1 MNNSALRM
9 SKLSTGRLEE
19 DPSYEAGTA
28 EMRANGDSSRR
39 EENICIHIFTVSSAM
54 VGVCLTVI
62 GLIRVVITLGRA
74 DNLADDFLAIDAL
87 LFLASCLLSYTALRS
102 KASDRMHR
110 IERTADVIFIVAMV
124 AMVVIC
130 GFITYAVTLPTLPT
144 H

>member
-1 MNNSALRM
+1 MRSNGNS
-9 SKLSTGRLEE
+9 ST
-19 DPSYEAGTA
+19 
-28 EMRANGDSSRR
+28 R

-74 DNLADDFLAIDAL
+74 DNLADDFLAGDAL

-102 KASDRMHR
+102 KVSSRMHK
-110 IERTADVIFIVAMV
+110 IERLADIIFITAMI

-130 GFITYAVTLPTLPT
+130 GFITYAVAIPSLPA